1 MFSLLILKRKD
12 RKLESWE
19 WRKEFHIDFVT
30 FGKLLGML
38 EILADWFRNYK
49 QKKEDENQTYAATQT
64 SNCNWSY

>member
-1 MFSLLILKRKD
+1 MFSLLILKRKV

-30 FGKLLGML
+30 FGKLLGVL

-49 QKKEDENQTYAATQT
+49 QKKRMKIRHMQATET
-64 SNCNWSY
+64 SNCNWSC